1 MDIGTLR
8 YIVDGEDQG
17 VCFTDMNKYGEVF
30 PAVAFYGSDRA
41 VRLIRVECTCVFE
54 HKDIC

>member
-1 MDIGTLR
+1 M
-8 YIVDGEDQG
+8 DGEDQG

-41 VRLIRVECTCVFE
+41 VRLIRVECTCVCVCVRY
-54 HKDIC
+54 HSIKSR

>member
-1 MDIGTLR
+1 M
-8 YIVDGEDQG
+8 DGEDQG

-41 VRLIRVECTCVFE
+41 VRLIRVECTCSVRAQRYM
-54 HKDIC
+54 